1 MTSHNQNDAPSA
13 NNDFEQTLWE
23 AANKLRGH
31 MDPSEYKHVVLGLI
45 FLKYISDA
53 FKERYDEL
61 VAEGHGDEENIRKY
75 LSENVFWVPR
85 RARWDN
91 IQSNVGNA
99 DIGKVIDDAMVAIE
113 KDNEHLKGILP
124 KDYSRS
130 ALDKQKLGDLVDKIG
145 DFSMRNNDEK
155 DILGRVYE
163 YFLSR
168 FASTEGKGGGEF
180 YTPKSVVQL
189 LVEMLEPYEG
199 RVYDPCCGSGGMF
212 VQSEKFIEKHG
223 DRIDDISVY
232 GQESNE
238 TTRRLCKMNLAMRRV
253 RAELGSIN
261 ADTFHHNLHKG
272 LRADFIM
279 ANPPFNISDWGGERL
294 RDDTRW
300 NYGVPPSSNA
310 NYAWI
315 QHIVHHLAPRG
326 FAGIV
331 LANGS
336 MSSTTGG
343 EGDIRRELIEANM
356 IDCMVAL
363 PTQLFYSTQIPV
375 CLWFLAK
382 DRSNGKIKDS
392 NLRDRRGE
400 ILFIDARKL
409 GYMADRTHRDFHQQ
423 KDTDYITSAYHAWR
437 GGKAVTHEA
446 FPGRRYQDIPG
457 FCKSATLE
465 EIAQNDY
472 VLTPGR
478 YVGAAKIE
486 DDGISF
492 DNKMARLTQQ
502 LKDQFTKS
510 ALLDDEI
517 KKSLAWVGY
526 EL

>member
-1 MTSHNQNDAPSA
+1 MTSHNQNDTSTA
-13 NNDFEQTLWE
+13 NNDFEKTLW
-23 AANKLRGH
+23 AMTNKMRGH

-53 FKERYDEL
+53 FKERYTEL
-61 VAEGHGDEENIRKY
+61 AAKGRGDEEEISQY
-75 LSENVFWVPR
+75 PAENVFWVPKI
-85 RARWDN
+85 ARWDN
-91 IQSNVGNA
+91 IQDSVGKA
-99 DIGKVIDDAMVAIE
+99 YIGKVIDDAMVAIE
-113 KDNEHLKGILP
+113 KDNEHLKDILP

-130 ALDKQKLGDLVDKIG
+130 ALNKQKLGELVDLISSV
-145 DFSMRNNDEK
+145 SMKNSVKK
-155 DILGRVYE
+155 DILGSVYE
-163 YFLSR
+163 YFLSQ

-180 YTPKSVVQL
+180 YTPESVVQL
-189 LVEMLEPYEG
+189 LVEMLEPYKG

-238 TTRRLCKMNLAMRRV
+238 TTRRLCKMNLAIRGIK
-253 RAELGSIN
+253 ADLGSIN
-261 ADTFHHNLHKG
+261 ADTFHANLHKD
-272 LRADFIM
+272 LQADFIM
-279 ANPPFNISDWGGERL
+279 ANPPFNISEWGGERL
-294 RDDTRW
+294 SGDIRW
-300 NYGVPPSSNA
+300 KYGVPPSGNA

-315 QHIVHHLAPRG
+315 QHIVHHLKPDG

-343 EGDIRRELIEANM
+343 EGEIRRKLIEDDM
-356 IDCMVAL
+356 IDCMVSL

-392 NLRDRRGE
+392 KLRDRRGE

-409 GYMADRTHRDFHQQ
+409 GFMADRTHRDFHQQ

-446 FPGRRYQDIPG
+446 FPNRLYQDIPG
-457 FCKSATLE
+457 FCKSATLA
-465 EIAQNDY
+465 EIKEQDY

-478 YVGAAKIE
+478 YVGAEAQVEDTEPFDDKMTRLIE
-486 DDGISF
+486 
-492 DNKMARLTQQ
+492 Q

-510 ALLDDEI
+510 TLLDDKI
-517 KKSLAWVGY
+517 KKNLAGLSY
-526 EL
+526 EF